1 MKRRVN
7 LNSIK
12 SKTGP
17 AVRLLAVT
25 LTAMMLMTGCGLLEF
40 AGRVFE
46 QEPSVTEPAP
56 SVPGETQP
64 PEPVETEPAE
74 APMIEGVEG
83 YDVIVAGGEPEGVAA
98 ALSAARNGMKTLLIE
113 ESSALGG
120 LMTLGMLNFLD
131 MNHDSE
137 GTLLTQGIFQEF
149 YNDLGNAF
157 DVETAKGWFL
167 EKARAEQNLTVL
179 LNTKIIKPVMKDH
192 TISGLMVQEAGKA
205 KTYRSL
211 TVIDATVDADIAA
224 AAGVPYTVG
233 GEDYGEAG
241 LRQGV
246 TLVFELSGVNWDNV
260 VKYLKN
266 DGDEGTG
273 ASKVAAWGYG
283 EIALNYKPVD
293 AMMRLRGPNI
303 ARQENGDVLI
313 NALVIFGVDGLNPLS
328 RAAGILRGRHEIPHI
343 VEFMQANFT
352 GFEKAQFVDT
362 APRLYV
368 RETRHIQG
376 EYRLTITDVLENRDQ
391 WDRIAHGSYP
401 VDVQPT
407 GPNNY
412 GNVIGDPEIYSIPF
426 RSIVPKVVDQ
436 LLVVGRSASYDSLP
450 HGSTRVIP
458 VGMAAGEAA
467 GVACA
472 WAVDHENTFRQMTQ
486 MKDTAIPWIQS
497 QLIAQ
502 GAYLIE
508 YVPPR
513 IEVMDHWAYP
523 GVRTM
528 RELGLTEG
536 GYDNDYHLEK
546 AITKWA
552 LQNKLNKVLRL
563 VAERTGSIPERT
575 VEVSENVTV
584 GEVLQKAAF
593 GMTGKKMLPE
603 EAREY
608 LKDNRILSP
617 LILNQCRDLT
627 AVPNYGQ
634 LLSVLGA
641 VYDSM
646 MKTN

>member
-1 MKRRVN
+1 
-7 LNSIK
+7 
-12 SKTGP
+12 
-17 AVRLLAVT
+17 
-25 LTAMMLMTGCGLLEF
+25 
-40 AGRVFE
+40 
-46 QEPSVTEPAP
+46 
-56 SVPGETQP
+56 
-64 PEPVETEPAE
+64 
-74 APMIEGVEG
+74 
-83 YDVIVAGGEPEGVAA
+83 
-98 ALSAARNGMKTLLIE
+98 
-113 ESSALGG
+113 
-120 LMTLGMLNFLD
+120 
-131 MNHDSE
+131 
-137 GTLLTQGIFQEF
+137 
-149 YNDLGNAF
+149 
-157 DVETAKGWFL
+157 
-167 EKARAEQNLTVL
+167 
-179 LNTKIIKPVMKDH
+179 
-192 TISGLMVQEAGKA
+192 
-205 KTYRSL
+205 
-211 TVIDATVDADIAA
+211 
-224 AAGVPYTVG
+224 
-233 GEDYGEAG
+233 
-241 LRQGV
+241 
-246 TLVFELSGVNWDNV
+246 
-260 VKYLKN
+260 
-266 DGDEGTG
+266 
-273 ASKVAAWGYG
+273 
-283 EIALNYKPVD
+283 
-293 AMMRLRGPNI
+293 
-303 ARQENGDVLI
+303 
-313 NALVIFGVDGLNPLS
+313 
-328 RAAGILRGRHEIPHI
+328 
-343 VEFMQANFT
+343 
-352 GFEKAQFVDT
+352 
-362 APRLYV
+362 
-368 RETRHIQG
+368 